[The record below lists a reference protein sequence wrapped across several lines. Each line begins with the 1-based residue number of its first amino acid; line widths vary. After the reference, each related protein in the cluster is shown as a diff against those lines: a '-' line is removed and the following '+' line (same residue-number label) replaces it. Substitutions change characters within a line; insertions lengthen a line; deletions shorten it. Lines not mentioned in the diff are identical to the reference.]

1 VQYILHTLNTLK
13 LIFVFDVCIFE
24 LELKESNNML
34 SKKMQVALNDQIKIE
49 SESSQVY
56 LAMASWAEIQPGID
70 NVTSFFYQH
79 SDEERM
85 HMLKLIHFVN
95 ERGGFAAVPAL
106 PQPPLTFPSII
117 HAFKELLKHEIFV
130 SESINKLMGLAMDE
144 KDYAT
149 ANFLQWYVAEQIE
162 EEALART
169 MNDKLELIGDDKG
182 GMYLFDKDILT
193 ISVTKAQ

>member
-1 VQYILHTLNTLK
+1 
-13 LIFVFDVCIFE
+13 
-24 LELKESNNML
+24 ML
-34 SKKMQVALNDQIKIE
+34 SKKMQEALNEQIRIE
-49 SESSQVY
+49 AESSQVY

-95 ERGGFAAVPAL
+95 ERGGFATVPPL
-106 PQPPLTFPSII
+106 PQPQLTFPSIK
-117 HAFKELLKHEIFV
+117 HAFDSLLKHEIFV
-130 SESINKLMGLAMDE
+130 SQSINNVVDIAYQE

-149 ANFLQWYVAEQIE
+149 LNFMQWYVAEQIE
-162 EEALART
+162 EEALARI

-182 GMYLFDKDILT
+182 GLYLFDKDILT
-193 ISVTKAQ
+193 ISVGND